1 MQVATWLTGAQQLF
15 NQNVTNVNHMELQ
28 ISVLGSPDVGT
39 LFNYATN
46 ATVDIDNIKVVEL
59 VPGLAPI
66 TINQASSQTQIVWAD
81 PTSGGAAQLQSATNV
96 AGPYLDVV
104 GASSAATASP
114 YIVPSGSQQQFF
126 RTVWVP

>member
-1 MQVATWLTGAQQLF
+1 
-15 NQNVTNVNHMELQ
+15 MELQ
-28 ISVLGSPDVGT
+28 ISVLGNPDVGS

-59 VPGLAPI
+59 VPGLASI
-66 TINQASSQTQIVWAD
+66 TINRASSQTQIVWAD
-81 PTSGGAAQLQSATNV
+81 PTSGGTAQLQSATNV
-96 AGPYLDVV
+96 AGPYLNVV

-114 YIVPSGSQQQFF
+114 YIVPTGSQQQFF